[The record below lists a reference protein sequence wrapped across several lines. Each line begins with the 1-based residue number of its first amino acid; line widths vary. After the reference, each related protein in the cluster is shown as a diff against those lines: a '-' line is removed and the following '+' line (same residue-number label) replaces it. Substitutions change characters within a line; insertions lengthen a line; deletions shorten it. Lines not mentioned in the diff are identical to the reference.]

1 MANLLRT
8 ISSIFEYINKKID
21 RILLFAGRRDD
32 MYCISYV
39 IKKGDSLFKISRQ
52 FNVGINELM
61 KANPLV
67 NVYSLRVDDVLCI
80 PMNMQG
86 NNFSNNTNYL
96 VEDGDSLATVLGKNN
111 SNIADFMTLND
122 PKDIMLL
129 PGSTLKVPA
138 AEQSSSEVAP

>member
-1 MANLLRT
+1 
-8 ISSIFEYINKKID
+8 
-21 RILLFAGRRDD
+21 

-86 NNFSNNTNYL
+86 NNVSNNTNYL